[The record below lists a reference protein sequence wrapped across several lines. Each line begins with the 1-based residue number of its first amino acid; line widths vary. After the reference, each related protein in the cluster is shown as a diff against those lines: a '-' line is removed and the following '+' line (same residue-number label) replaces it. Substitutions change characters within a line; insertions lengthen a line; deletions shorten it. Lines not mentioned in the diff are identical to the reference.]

1 MSYQSDVHCLHFIV
15 QFKESSNISHVMLNI
30 ELELKFKMLISQF
43 TSEEVCPGLPTPGWS
58 WGLLTGTV
66 RRGAGLPRT
75 TVLGVGEVEE
85 TGAEA
90 SWGS

>member
-1 MSYQSDVHCLHFIV
+1 
-15 QFKESSNISHVMLNI
+15 MLNI
-30 ELELKFKMLISQF
+30 CLKLECKILISQF

-66 RRGAGLPRT
+66 RRGTGLLRT
-75 TVLGVGEVEE
+75 TVLAVGEVEE

-90 SWGS
+90 S